1 MKQTIVVYH
10 PHRITRPLS
19 SLSPVR
25 LYSYPIPKLFGS
37 SFAVGTP
44 GDDCRNVVARLIAG
58 TTAPV
63 GFAADGES
71 SDDDDDD
78 VVVAKGS
85 SMWR

>member
-1 MKQTIVVYH
+1 MH
-10 PHRITRPLS
+10 HAAALFSP
-19 SLSPVR
+19 LSPVR

-71 SDDDDDD
+71 SDDDDDV